1 MGLLLLLMSRVNAE
15 MHRGIRAE
23 LGELLGLGGE
33 DWILREEAFWIWDN
47 LGFLGRSLP
56 AELESLGYCWYG
68 LAFLGRHFNVHLI
81 KKKMGRTSGK

>member
-33 DWILREEAFWIWDN
+33 D
-47 LGFLGRSLP
+47 
-56 AELESLGYCWYG
+56 
-68 LAFLGRHFNVHLI
+68 
-81 KKKMGRTSGK
+81 